1 MKKIDTKTLIGY
13 SYLFGLSFLF
23 SLAGW
28 IIYCIYVLSDLRLQK
43 CVNNQCVEIASSPVD
58 IVLYFSNL
66 FVCSYVVIF
75 LLVVYLIIRLIKEKI
90 NYNSE
95 IKQIIRN
102 FEYQDKINRDKI
114 DEMQNIINKLNQDAD
129 KNKQLCDEYKRK
141 YEEVKQGLES
151 QNSSVVVVDVK
162 LLKNLKKSLKNK
174 NPGYMKKL
182 VKKLT
187 ENIQIQE
194 GEEDD

>member
-1 MKKIDTKTLIGY
+1 M
-13 SYLFGLSFLF
+13 
-23 SLAGW
+23 
-28 IIYCIYVLSDLRLQK
+28 
-43 CVNNQCVEIASSPVD
+43 
-58 IVLYFSNL
+58 
-66 FVCSYVVIF
+66 
-75 LLVVYLIIRLIKEKI
+75 LVVYLIIRLIKEKI